1 MHRFANPT
9 RFLKLMAAVLPFAI
23 AIAAVCLVTGLYW
36 GLFVAPP
43 DYQQGDTIR
52 ILYIHVPSAMMSQ
65 GIYVGMAVSSAIAL
79 IWKHAVADMIAK
91 ASAPIGA
98 MFCLLTLITGSLWG
112 KPMWGTYWVW
122 DARLTS
128 VLIQFFI
135 YLGYMALWHA
145 FEEEAKAAV
154 AAAILAIVGV
164 VMVPII
170 RFSVDWWNTLH
181 QGATLIT
188 MDGPKIDPSQLW
200 PLLFMIAGFMAYY
213 VVVLIYRVRGEIHA
227 RTSRQLRLAEAMRA
241 EADFE
246 ARQAQTAR

>member
-9 RFLKLMAAVLPFAI
+9 RFLRLMAGILPFAI
-23 AIAAVCLVTGLYW
+23 VIAAFCIATGLVW
-36 GLFVAPP
+36 GLVFAPV
-43 DYQQGDTIR
+43 DYQQGDTVR
-52 ILYIHVPSAMMSQ
+52 IMFIHVPSAMMAQ
-65 GIYVGMAVSSAIAL
+65 GVYVGMAVSSAIAL

-98 MFCLLTLITGSLWG
+98 CFCFLTLLTGSLWG

-128 VLIQFFI
+128 VLIQFFL
-135 YLGYMALWHA
+135 YVGYMALWQA
-145 FEEEAKAAV
+145 FEEEAKAAL
-154 AAAILAIVGV
+154 AAAILALVGV

-188 MDGPKIDPSQLW
+188 ADGPKVDNSMLW
-200 PLLFMIAGFMAYY
+200 PLLLMIIGFMAYY
-213 VVVLIYRVRGEIHA
+213 LVVLIYRVRAEIHA
-227 RTSRQLRLAEAMRA
+227 RRSRMMRMA
-241 EADFE
+241 
-246 ARQAQTAR
+246 QASRHAAAQPVAAGE

>member
-9 RFLKLMAAVLPFAI
+9 RFLRLMAGILPFAI
-23 AIAAVCLVTGLYW
+23 VIATFCIATGLVW
-36 GLFVAPP
+36 GLVFAPV
-43 DYQQGDTIR
+43 DYQQGDTVR
-52 ILYIHVPSAMMSQ
+52 IMFIHVPSAMMAQ
-65 GIYVGMAVSSAIAL
+65 GVYVGMAVSSAIAL

-98 MFCLLTLITGSLWG
+98 CFCFLTLLTGSLWG

-128 VLIQFFI
+128 VLIQFFL
-135 YLGYMALWHA
+135 YVGYMALWQA
-145 FEEEAKAAV
+145 FEEEAKAAL
-154 AAAILAIVGV
+154 AAAILALVGV

-188 MDGPKIDPSQLW
+188 ADGPKVDNSMLW
-200 PLLFMIAGFMAYY
+200 PLLLMIIGFMAYY
-213 VVVLIYRVRGEIHA
+213 LVVLIYRVRAEIHA
-227 RTSRQLRLAEAMRA
+227 RRSRMMRMA
-241 EADFE
+241 
-246 ARQAQTAR
+246 QASRHAAAQPVAAGE

>member
-9 RFLKLMAAVLPFAI
+9 RFLRLTSAVLPYAAFVAI
-23 AIAAVCLVTGLYW
+23 ACLGTGLIW
-36 GLFVAPP
+36 GLGFAPP
-43 DYQQGDTIR
+43 DYQQGDTVR
-52 ILYIHVPSAMMSQ
+52 IMFIHVPSAMMSQ

-98 MFCLLTLITGSLWG
+98 MFCFLCLLTGSLWG
-112 KPMWGTYWVW
+112 KPMWGTWWVW

-135 YLGYMALWHA
+135 YIGYMALWQA
-145 FEEEAKAAV
+145 IEDEAKAAV

-181 QGATLIT
+181 QGATVIT
-188 MDGPKIDPSQLW
+188 MDGPKVDNSMLW
-200 PLLFMIAGFMAYY
+200 PLLLMIVGFLAYY
-213 VVVLIYRVRGEIHA
+213 LVVLIYRVRAEIHG
-227 RTSRQLRLAEAMRA
+227 RQSRMMRMAQASRHAAMQPAE
-241 EADFE
+241 
-246 ARQAQTAR
+246 

>member
-9 RFLKLMAAVLPFAI
+9 RFLRLTAAVLPFAVVV
-23 AIAAVCLVTGLYW
+23 AVACIGAGLVW
-36 GLFVAPP
+36 GLGFAPP
-43 DYQQGDTIR
+43 DYQQGDTVR
-52 ILYIHVPSAMMSQ
+52 IMFIHVPSAMMSQ
-65 GIYVGMAVSSAIAL
+65 GVYMGMAVSSAIAL

-98 MFCLLTLITGSLWG
+98 MFCFLCLLTGSLWG
-112 KPMWGTYWVW
+112 KPMWGTWWVW

-135 YLGYMALWHA
+135 YIGYMALWHA

-188 MDGPKIDPSQLW
+188 MEGPKVDNTMLW
-200 PLLFMIAGFMAYY
+200 PLLLMIVGFLAYY
-213 VVVLIYRVRGEIHA
+213 LVVLIYRVRAEIHA
-227 RTSRQLRLAEAMRA
+227 RTSRQLRIAQASRHAAMQPAE
-241 EADFE
+241 
-246 ARQAQTAR
+246 